1 MRTETPLSK
10 VLLMLLAAA
19 MGLQAQ
25 SFKDRQPG
33 IAASVLPPGLRDVG
47 LDQKLNEQVP
57 LDLTFRDETGTELPL
72 SSYFGAKPVIL
83 ALVYY
88 QCPMLCTQILNGLV
102 MSLRTMS
109 LEAGRDF
116 DVVSVSIDPTET
128 PSLASRKKA
137 EYLRRYARSS
147 NGWHFLT
154 GAEPQIKKLAQAVG
168 FRYAY
173 DPKTGQYAHASAIM
187 VLTPA
192 GKLSKYFYGI
202 EYAPRDLR
210 LGLVEASENKIGTPV
225 DQLLLFCYHY
235 DPHTGKYSAIVMNM
249 VRLAGALTVLIL
261 GVGLFWLWRWDLRH
275 HHASVPMGVPRT
287 RYR

>member
-1 MRTETPLSK
+1 MRTETQLSR
-10 VLLMLLAAA
+10 VLLVLLAAGVA
-19 MGLQAQ
+19 LHAQ

-47 LDQKLNEQVP
+47 LDQKLTQQVP
-57 LDLTFRDETGTELPL
+57 LDLAFRDEGGRELPL
-72 SSYFGAKPVIL
+72 STYFGAKPVIL

-88 QCPMLCTQILNGLV
+88 QCPMMCTQILNGLV

-109 LEAGRDF
+109 LESGRDF
-116 DVVSVSIDPTET
+116 EVVSVSIDPTET

-137 EYLRRYARSS
+137 EYVRRYARSS

-187 VLTPA
+187 VLTPS
-192 GKLSKYFYGI
+192 GKMSKYFYGI

-235 DPHTGKYSAIVMNM
+235 DPRTGRYSAIVLNM
-249 VRLAGALTVLIL
+249 VRLAGLLTVLVL
-261 GVGLFWLWRWDLRH
+261 GVGLFWLWRWDIRH
-275 HHASVPMGVPRT
+275 HHAPVAVGQSRA

>member
-1 MRTETPLSK
+1 MRTETQLSK
-10 VLLMLLAAA
+10 ILVMLLAAG
-19 MGLQAQ
+19 MGLHAQ

-33 IAASVLPPGLRDVG
+33 IAASVLPSGLRDVG
-47 LDQKLNEQVP
+47 LDQKLTEQVP
-57 LDLTFRDETGTELPL
+57 LDLAFRDETGRELPL
-72 SSYFGAKPVIL
+72 STYFGAKPVIL

-102 MSLRTMS
+102 ISLRGMS
-109 LEAGRDF
+109 LESGRDF

-137 EYLRRYARSS
+137 EYLRRYAKSS

-154 GAEPQIKKLAQAVG
+154 GAEPQIKRLAQAVG

-225 DQLLLFCYHY
+225 DQLMLFCFHY
-235 DPHTGKYSAIVMNM
+235 DPHTGKYSAIVMNI
-249 VRLAGALTVLIL
+249 VRLAGALTVLIF

-275 HHASVPMGVPRT
+275 HHASVLLGVPRT